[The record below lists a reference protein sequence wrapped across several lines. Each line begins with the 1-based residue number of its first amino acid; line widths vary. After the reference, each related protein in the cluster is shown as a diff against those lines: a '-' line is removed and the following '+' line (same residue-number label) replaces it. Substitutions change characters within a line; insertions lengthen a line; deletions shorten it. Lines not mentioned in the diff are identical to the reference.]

1 MKLVRKDIR
10 KIEKAMTKIAVYT
23 AKSLGIADP
32 QVSFK
37 FVTDE
42 DTSGDVIDTA
52 KALKDLGVAV
62 DIEKLKKYVKFDIF
76 AEEMPEG
83 QVWTPEKQEN
93 E

>member
-1 MKLVRKDIR
+1 MKLVHKDIR

-23 AKSLGIADP
+23 AKSIGIVDP
-32 QVSFK
+32 KIDFK
-37 FVTDE
+37 FVMDQ
-42 DTSGDVIDTA
+42 DVSADAIETA
-52 KALKDLGVAV
+52 KTLKDLGVAV

-76 AEEMPEG
+76 ADAMPEG